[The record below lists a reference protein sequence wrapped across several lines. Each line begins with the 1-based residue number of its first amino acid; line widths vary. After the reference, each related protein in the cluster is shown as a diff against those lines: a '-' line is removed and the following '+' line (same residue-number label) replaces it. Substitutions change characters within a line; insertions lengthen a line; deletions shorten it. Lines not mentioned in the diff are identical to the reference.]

1 LDVEPLQNV
10 IDVKDQMKIKAQLAN
25 WWSPSSEVGSSR
37 STASEKEVNYVK
49 CVWRWKWITE
59 GEEYMK
65 VWQTVNK
72 ALEQHPEAF
81 PKMGPS
87 IQVARGE
94 GFRLVEGTEEQLMN
108 LMSIWTPV
116 EEWKLEV
123 YFHSEDLYNASRR
136 WHPD

>member
-1 LDVEPLQNV
+1 VR
-10 IDVKDQMKIKAQLAN
+10 
-25 WWSPSSEVGSSR
+25 SFR

-49 CVWRWKWITE
+49 CVWHWKWIAE

-65 VWQTVNK
+65 VWQTVTK

-81 PKMGPS
+81 PKMGES
-87 IQVARGE
+87 IMTSRGE

-108 LMSIWTPV
+108 LVAIWTPV

-123 YFHSEDLYNASRR
+123 YFHSEDLVNASNR
-136 WHPD
+136 WHAD